1 MNNNNSFFHPT
12 FSGSRI
18 CLMIISIKTLQYC
31 RKIVINWCLKLIHA
45 DIHSRPSTWDMKI
58 LKCSWN
64 IATKLKLIFLS
75 FPWCEDDAMVYKLQ
89 ITVINLLKH
98 RTAVCRA
105 EFLTRSI
112 LLLLSLLYP
121 PSTILI
127 SHVQIKIKTS
137 SKNLCKILDQNV
149 LHVLSICPQTWMTWG
164 LFFMFF

>member
-1 MNNNNSFFHPT
+1 
-12 FSGSRI
+12 
-18 CLMIISIKTLQYC
+18 MIISIKTLQYC

-45 DIHSRPSTWDMKI
+45 DIHSKPSTWDMKI

-75 FPWCEDDAMVYKLQ
+75 YPWCEDDAMVYKLQ

-121 PSTILI
+121 PSW
-127 SHVQIKIKTS
+127 SHKYKLKSKPAPRICVKYWTKMCFTYCQFAHRLEWHEVYFSCSFNVQYMS
-137 SKNLCKILDQNV
+137 HLD
-149 LHVLSICPQTWMTWG
+149 HMT
-164 LFFMFF
+164 